1 MNSEDDKVFQGEAMR
16 SRVESRRQ
24 FLKMMG
30 VAPGAFILW
39 NNDNLA
45 RAAMATRQTESN
57 STSNGQRSA
66 DYTLHIR
73 TSPMEIAPD
82 RIISLITYNGQFPGP
97 LLRFKEGRE
106 VVVDVYNDTGTPEQL
121 HWHGQKVSV
130 DVDGAAEE
138 GTPFIPAQGHRRLVF
153 TPNPSGLRFYHTHN
167 RAGSNLYAGQY
178 SGEVGAVYIEP
189 KDEPGRFDREELIVL
204 KEFEPTFSRGGD
216 MPQHFLSPATR
227 DRTLQDT
234 GEAMRQGNP

>member
-30 VAPGAFILW
+30 VAPGGFILW

-57 STSNGQRSA
+57 STSNDQRSA

-73 TSPMEIAPD
+73 TSPVEIAPD
-82 RIISLITYNGQFPGP
+82 RIISLVTYNGQFPGP

-106 VVVDVYNDTGTPEQL
+106 VVVDVYNDTDTPEQL
-121 HWHGQKVSV
+121 HWHGQKMSV

-138 GTPFIPAQGHRRLVF
+138 GTPFIPAQGHRRLLF

-189 KDEPGRFDREELIVL
+189 KDEPGKFDREEFIVL
-204 KEFEPTFSRGGD
+204 N
-216 MPQHFLSPATR
+216 LSPHLAAAATW
-227 DRTLQDT
+227 LKIF
-234 GEAMRQGNP
+234 

>member
-30 VAPGAFILW
+30 AAPGAFILW
-39 NNDNLA
+39 HNDNLA

-73 TSPMEIAPD
+73 TSPVEIAPD

-106 VVVDVYNDTGTPEQL
+106 VVVDVYNDTDTPAQL

-138 GTPFIPAQGHRRLVF
+138 G
-153 TPNPSGLRFYHTHN
+153 
-167 RAGSNLYAGQY
+167 
-178 SGEVGAVYIEP
+178 
-189 KDEPGRFDREELIVL
+189 
-204 KEFEPTFSRGGD
+204 
-216 MPQHFLSPATR
+216 
-227 DRTLQDT
+227 
-234 GEAMRQGNP
+234 

>member
-1 MNSEDDKVFQGEAMR
+1 MR

-39 NNDNLA
+39 NNDNLV

-73 TSPMEIAPD
+73 TSPVEIAPD
-82 RIISLITYNGQFPGP
+82 RIISLITYNVQFPGP
-97 LLRFKEGRE
+97 LLRFKEGGE
-106 VVVDVYNDTGTPEQL
+106 VIVDVYNDTDTPEQL

-138 GTPFIPAQGHRRLVF
+138 GTPFIPARGHRRLVF

-178 SGEVGAVYIEP
+178 SGEVGAVYIS
-189 KDEPGRFDREELIVL
+189 
-204 KEFEPTFSRGGD
+204 SRRTNRAD
-216 MPQHFLSPATR
+216 SIAKSSLS
-227 DRTLQDT
+227 
-234 GEAMRQGNP
+234 